1 MVGLE
6 ARGRGHRRTKA
17 DHSAKRSWGQ
27 SARGTGHGVS
37 ISYLPRPFGLL
48 RVIRAVCS
56 TSKMAAF
63 KEWPELW
70 VGQGLREFQGK
81 VNGVHQVNVH
91 HVNEYSDLAPLL
103 GLGLGP
109 LSQR

>member
-37 ISYLPRPFGLL
+37 ISHLPRPFGLL

-56 TSKMAAF
+56 TSEMAAF

-70 VGQGLREFQGK
+70 VGQGLREF
-81 VNGVHQVNVH
+81 
-91 HVNEYSDLAPLL
+91 
-103 GLGLGP
+103 
-109 LSQR
+109 